1 MIEITYVVLSV
12 CILLL
17 AAILIKT
24 LIDSANIMAEMDRE
38 AQIAAA
44 RRKRMRDMDERMCK
58 LIRAWGEARIRTI
71 EVMGE
76 IEINRIRKEAENEL
90 DSTRI

>member
-1 MIEITYVVLSV
+1 MIEITYVVLSA
-12 CILLL
+12 CIFCLV
-17 AAILIKT
+17 AILIKA
-24 LIDSANIMAEMDRE
+24 LVDSVHIMAEMDRE
-38 AQIAAA
+38 TQIAAA
-44 RRKRMRDMDERMCK
+44 RHERMREMDEKMCK

-90 DSTRI
+90 DSTRV